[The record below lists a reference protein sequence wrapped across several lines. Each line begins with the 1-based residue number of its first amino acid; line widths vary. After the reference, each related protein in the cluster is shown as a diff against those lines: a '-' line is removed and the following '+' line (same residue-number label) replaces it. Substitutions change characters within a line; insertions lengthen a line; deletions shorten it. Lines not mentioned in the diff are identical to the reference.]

1 MSSLYIYTIAAKTA
15 IACREY
21 ELFLFILLVGVRVVA
36 NCEQSKIAQSTT
48 AN

>member
-21 ELFLFILLVGVRVVA
+21 ELFFIYLTR
-36 NCEQSKIAQSTT
+36 
-48 AN
+48 